1 MILIV
6 ANSRHMRGN
15 LWSNVSGD
23 FKSAINYEGVHEQTN
38 RTGFTT
44 GGLVKDSQQW
54 ASSRFND
61 VLQICSPPRHEQEAD
76 LINSKGQRFV
86 LLGKFRLMR

>member
-1 MILIV
+1 MET
-6 ANSRHMRGN
+6 SR
-15 LWSNVSGD
+15 
-23 FKSAINYEGVHEQTN
+23 SAINHEGVHEQAN
-38 RTGFTT
+38 RTGLTPS
-44 GGLVKDSQQW
+44 GLVKDSQQW

>member
-1 MILIV
+1 MSV
-6 ANSRHMRGN
+6 ETSR
-15 LWSNVSGD
+15 
-23 FKSAINYEGVHEQTN
+23 SAINYIGVHEQTD
-38 RTGFTT
+38 RTGFAT

-61 VLQICSPPRHEQEAD
+61 VLHICKPTRHEQEAD

-86 LLGKFRLMR
+86 LCGRFRLMR